1 MMTTPMNKI
10 SHRTATDDAWAK
22 MQQALA
28 NEPVNPVW
36 EVWGQQTQAPDAG
49 VQGSEADIETISTTA
64 PVQELQVLQTE
75 VSSGKQAGRETLRRP
90 KMSRSRKWAATAA
103 AAAILGVVL
112 ATPVGNTAMA
122 AILNQFRMQEAAV
135 VNESDLRNIFYQMNE
150 NGTISEAVNKFGT
163 FTSSSG
169 GFSGELP
176 AGQMQEKLGYSPIS
190 GDMFDSITNVYVS
203 HSQDATLILNVD
215 AVNQAL
221 QRLGSDQLL
230 PESVDGKPITLHMPE
245 SVNYDLST
253 GNNQWANLTQMNTPT
268 IVVDPSIDVEEAL
281 KAVLNFPL
289 LPDQWKTNLQ
299 QSRVLSGEIP
309 MPLLKG
315 EFAEELT
322 IGGTLVIVNTN
333 EYSEGPVYHAT
344 WVKDGQLFDFSG
356 GNLFKDKEKF
366 LTQLQELI
374 SQ

>member
-1 MMTTPMNKI
+1 MTTPLNKN
-10 SHRTATDDAWAK
+10 SHPSATDDAWAK

-49 VQGSEADIETISTTA
+49 IQGSEADIETINTTA
-64 PVQELQVLQTE
+64 PVQELQEMQTA
-75 VSSGKQAGRETLRRP
+75 VSSGKQEGGVTMRRP
-90 KMSRSRKWAATAA
+90 KMSRRRKWAVTAA

-150 NGTISEAVNKFGT
+150 DGTISEAVNKFGT

-169 GFSGELP
+169 GFGGELP

-268 IVVDPSIDVEEAL
+268 IIVDPSIDVEEAL

-299 QSRVLSGEIP
+299 QSRVLSGELP